1 LDNGVHFTLTPP
13 PPPAKDPTLKCD
25 TTTQTCDTTYTATVA
40 LVNNYATETTSDTSS
55 VFLLRYRKNYIAEN
69 NMAIGVNSFGLLSV
83 THADSI
89 NKFDQIAS
97 NIAIDAASIGTGAG
111 FVPQAPAGPAT
122 QPLTTNSNIS
132 GPSYNAPS
140 DNQVI
145 ISNLQ
150 YTSPPPQTSRPID
163 NIITCHPGSY
173 SILFDPN
180 DINRYMTDNKIDPA
194 NIDNF
199 EMPVDSSCGLT
210 ITVKRLFSQYN
221 LKDSFRI
228 TGGSS
233 TEDKIWY
240 GFNGFRNT
248 VDIFNFSLHSGN
260 SIPGLFYK
268 QDLPYLVTVK
278 HDNAQSQFVALSPN
292 ESKIFLAPITKTAF
306 SDNISDIT
314 MANGVVLSLKENTD
328 SELLALSKIPSDILG
343 AYTNATG
350 QIFSALGTVVTNQ
363 NTGQASELSLLKTK
377 ININNCQ
384 IALAQNPL
392 AGLTGTSLATAQSN
406 IHSACG
412 N

>member
-1 LDNGVHFTLTPP
+1 LDNGVHF
-13 PPPAKDPTLKCD
+13 K
-25 TTTQTCDTTYTATVA
+25 
-40 LVNNYATETTSDTSS
+40 
-55 VFLLRYRKNYIAEN
+55 
-69 NMAIGVNSFGLLSV
+69 
-83 THADSI
+83 
-89 NKFDQIAS
+89 
-97 NIAIDAASIGTGAG
+97 
-111 FVPQAPAGPAT
+111 
-122 QPLTTNSNIS
+122 
-132 GPSYNAPS
+132 
-140 DNQVI
+140 
-145 ISNLQ
+145 
-150 YTSPPPQTSRPID
+150 
-163 NIITCHPGSY
+163 
-173 SILFDPN
+173 
-180 DINRYMTDNKIDPA
+180 
-194 NIDNF
+194 
-199 EMPVDSSCGLT
+199 
-210 ITVKRLFSQYN
+210 
-221 LKDSFRI
+221 
-228 TGGSS
+228 
-233 TEDKIWY
+233 
-240 GFNGFRNT
+240 
-248 VDIFNFSLHSGN
+248 
-260 SIPGLFYK
+260 
-268 QDLPYLVTVK
+268 DLPYLVTVK